1 MYTVNSL
8 NFAGTYFCG
17 WGVKELLRGFIF
29 ADPGGFPILITW
41 ENAWNH
47 YFAGINF
54 CGLLKTAKSAKIN
67 PAHKLMNLQYVILI
81 ILGAYDIYPFNG
93 WCVGPSSC
101 QKLFLWWIQ
110 Q

>member
-1 MYTVNSL
+1 MSGEKVNQLMRGCNDEGQNSL

-47 YFAGINF
+47 HFARIK
-54 CGLLKTAKSAKIN
+54 LLFPREI
-67 PAHKLMNLQYVILI
+67 
-81 ILGAYDIYPFNG
+81 
-93 WCVGPSSC
+93 
-101 QKLFLWWIQ
+101 
-110 Q
+110 